1 MDFGYI
7 ALTLLSPLWVPFLLT
22 AIYAFGVRTYIP
34 KARLPLMDN
43 LYWGGYALAILVA
56 VTLFILEIWGW
67 QLTLTYRFLW
77 LVILGIPMLFGVFFM
92 VFLSIMASDSW

>member
-34 KARLPLMDN
+34 KARLPLTDK
-43 LYWGGYALAILVA
+43 LYWVCYALAILLA
-56 VTLFILEIWGW
+56 VVLFILVVWGW
-67 QLTLTYRFLW
+67 QLTQAHRLLW
-77 LVILGIPMLFGVFFM
+77 LAGLGIPMLGSVFFM